1 MKLSSALL
9 LTLGH
14 NSSAVYY
21 DGNSAL
27 GYEEERLNCVK
38 SSSAYPRLAID
49 EILKNVEIAKGS
61 YIFVSHW
68 FDDFSFDLR
77 SSKYFDKEHFD
88 SLVEK
93 YSLKKILL
101 NDSFTHHDAH
111 AWSVLSFMCDQ
122 WNERH
127 NEIVNENDLLHVI
140 VADGFGNSQE
150 VISVYSLT
158 AKGDFKSGLRLE
170 NRIYGYQN
178 SLGLMYQY
186 ATSYCGM
193 KENQDEYKF
202 LGYETYVSSILN
214 KNQLSKLRYLAE
226 VKAEKTWSE
235 IKNNPDGRR
244 LNFSSNKNELTE
256 LVNIDALA
264 EVKDLWHRHYADVLG
279 EVCPGVSG
287 RSVRIVI
294 GHYIQQLIELV
305 VLKLIDNFNMR
316 HVALAGGIFYNVKLN
331 NRILNKIPGT
341 FSVVPL
347 AGDQGCG
354 AGMYEAHVGGF
365 KWGDLKWGK
374 RPSFSNWKDSLSPE
388 DMKKYAPYIRHY
400 GEDQRSIAV
409 YDSMTLLSKNK
420 LVNVVKS
427 NMEFGPRA
435 LCSTTTLSMPTNNNV
450 MIINELNERDTV
462 MPMAPVILD
471 ENIGYFFDEV
481 IADRVVGS
489 DKYMILTYNYKEPE
503 LDLYG
508 GVAHKYPD
516 RNVWSGRPQKVGKED
531 TFMYGVLSSISNKT
545 KALINTSFNA
555 HGRPIVYDIHSVMDS
570 FKFEFDRALHLNV
583 DLPYLFLCDFDG

>member
-1 MKLSSALL
+1 MEVKTALM

-14 NSSAVYY
+14 NSSAVYF
-21 DGNSAL
+21 DGDKAW
-27 GYEEERLNCVK
+27 GYEEERLNRVK
-38 SSSAYPRLAID
+38 SSSAYPRLAIE
-49 EILKNVEIAKGS
+49 EIEKNTQIAPGS
-61 YIFVSHW
+61 HIFVSHW
-68 FDDFSFDLR
+68 FDDFNFD
-77 SSKYFDKEHFD
+77 SKTTKYFDKDHFD
-88 SLVEK
+88 SMVSK
-93 YSLKKILL
+93 YSMNKVML

-111 AWSVLSFMCDQ
+111 AWSALSFMCDQ
-122 WNERH
+122 WDNKH
-127 NEIVNENDLLHVI
+127 NALVGEDDSLHVI

-150 VISVYSLT
+150 VISVYSID
-158 AKGDFKSGLRLE
+158 AKGDFKKGLRLE
-170 NRIYGYQN
+170 DRVYGYQS

-186 ATSYCGM
+186 ATSFCGM

-202 LGYETYVSSILN
+202 LGYETLVSTVLDRN
-214 KNQLSKLRYLAE
+214 ALSKLRHLAE
-226 VKAEKTWSE
+226 QKAIDMWEEMNK
-235 IKNNPDGRR
+235 NPDGRPDEWKTSG
-244 LNFSSNKNELTE
+244 LA
-256 LVNIDALA
+256 NIDYLMGI
-264 EVKDLWHRHYADVLG
+264 KKSWHQHYAQVM
-279 EVCPGVSG
+279 ERVSPNVGG
-287 RSVRIVI
+287 RNVRPVI
-294 GHYIQQLIELV
+294 GHYIQQLIESV
-305 VLKLIDNFNMR
+305 VLKIVDKFNMK

-331 NRILNKIPGT
+331 NRILNHVPGV

-354 AGMYEAHVGGF
+354 MGMYEAYVGGF

-374 RPSFSNWKDSLSPE
+374 RPRFSGWNNHLSP
-388 DMKKYAPYIRHY
+388 DDVKKYGPYIKY
-400 GEDQRSIAV
+400 YNPDQRSVAV
-409 YDSMTLLSKNK
+409 FDTMDLISKNK

>member
-1 MKLSSALL
+1 MGIKTALM

-14 NSSAVYY
+14 NSSAVYF
-21 DGNSAL
+21 DGEKAW
-27 GYEEERLNCVK
+27 GYEEERLNRVK
-38 SSSAYPRLAID
+38 SSSAYPRLSIE
-49 EILKNVEIAKGS
+49 EIEKNVQIAPGS
-61 YIFVSHW
+61 HVFVSHW
-68 FDDFSFDLR
+68 FDDFNFD
-77 SSKYFDKEHFD
+77 SKTTKYFDKEHFD
-88 SLVEK
+88 SMVNK
-93 YSLKKILL
+93 YSMNKVMLS
-101 NDSFTHHDAH
+101 DSFTHHDAH

-122 WNERH
+122 WNEKH
-127 NEIVNENDLLHVI
+127 NAFVNENDALHVI

-150 VISVYSLT
+150 VISVYSID
-158 AKGDFKSGLRLE
+158 AKGDFKKGLRLDD
-170 NRIYGYQN
+170 RFYGYQN

-186 ATSYCGM
+186 ATSFCGM

-202 LGYETYVSSILN
+202 LGYETHVTSVLN
-214 KNQLSKLRYLAE
+214 RTSLSKLRQLAE
-226 VKAEKTWSE
+226 QKATDMWEAMD
-235 IKNNPDGRR
+235 NNHDGRP
-244 LNFSSNKNELTE
+244 NEWKTGGLA
-256 LVNIDALA
+256 NIDYLMG
-264 EVKDLWHRHYADVLG
+264 VKKSWHQHYADVM
-279 EVCPGVSG
+279 ESVSPNVGG
-287 RSVRIVI
+287 RNVRVVI
-294 GHYIQQLIELV
+294 GHYIQQLIESV
-305 VLKLIDNFNMR
+305 VLKIIDKHNMK

-331 NRILNKIPGT
+331 NRILNHVPGI

-354 AGMYEAHVGGF
+354 MGMYEANVGGF

-374 RPSFSNWKDSLSPE
+374 RPLFSDWKNHLSP
-388 DMKKYAPYIRHY
+388 DDIKKYGPYVRHY
-400 GEDQRSIAV
+400 GEEQRSVAV
-409 YDSMTLLSKNK
+409 FDTVELVSKNK

-427 NMEFGPRA
+427 HMEFGPRA
-435 LCSTTTLSMPTNNNV
+435 LCSTTTLSIPTTNNV

-471 ENIGYFFDEV
+471 EYIGYFFDHN

-516 RNVWSGRPQKVGKED
+516 KDVWSGRPQRIGRDD
-531 TFMYGVLSSISNKT
+531 TFMHGVLSSISRKS

-555 HGRPIVYDIHSVMDS
+555 HGRPIVYDIASVMDS